1 VRSTDPSFVELVDA
15 LLHPYRRPRPD
26 EDEPPGMSADCGVT
40 KEIPGMPLRRKLT
53 LYFGTI
59 AIYRGFSFHE
69 MAGRMIG
76 FVRDGA
82 TRFRDEFLRLHA
94 GSVAV
99 DGGVILM
106 PGAPDPRLQALSAAL
121 VARGGSLLGDD
132 LTLLEPVD
140 RLVHPLGLPLLVESG
155 LASNMFPGT
164 APLPPRRLRGR
175 QPPVPWTVPIRPV
188 DVGGGSAVEPA
199 PLRWVVLP
207 EFRDDGPPSL
217 EPIAASMA
225 VFATSRSVLNWHI
238 WQERALILIR
248 ELLTTV
254 PVARLVASSIDEG
267 ADRLI
272 ASLPDPAT
280 S

>member
-1 VRSTDPSFVELVDA
+1 VELVDEM
-15 LLHPYRRPRPD
+15 LHPYRRPD
-26 EDEPPGMSADCGVT
+26 VDDDEPPGMSADCGVAKDLAGT
-40 KEIPGMPLRRKLT
+40 MRMRPKLT

-59 AIYRGFSFHE
+59 AIYRGFSSHE

-82 TRFRDEFLRLHA
+82 TRFKDEFVRLHA

-99 DGGVILM
+99 DGGVILL
-106 PGAPDPRLQALSAAL
+106 PGAPDSRLQALSAAL

-140 RLVHPLGLPLLVESG
+140 RLAHPLGLPLLVESG
-155 LASNMFPGT
+155 LAAGMFPGI
-164 APLPPRRLRGR
+164 APPPPRRLRGR
-175 QPPVPWTVPIRPV
+175 QPPVPWTVPLSPAE
-188 DVGGGSAVEPA
+188 VGGASATEPA

-207 EFRDDGPPSL
+207 EFRDEGPTSL
-217 EPIAASMA
+217 EPIDGSLA

-248 ELLTTV
+248 ELLASV
-254 PVARLVASSIDEG
+254 PVARLVVSDVDEG
-267 ADRLI
+267 AELLMS
-272 ASLPDPAT
+272 SLPEPVT
-280 S
+280 T